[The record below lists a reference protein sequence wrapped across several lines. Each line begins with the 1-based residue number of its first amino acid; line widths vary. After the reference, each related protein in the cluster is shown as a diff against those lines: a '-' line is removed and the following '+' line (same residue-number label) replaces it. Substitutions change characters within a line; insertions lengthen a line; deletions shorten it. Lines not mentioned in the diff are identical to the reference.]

1 MHRLALLAL
10 LLLPSAMAGGKVI
23 RTDDYKKMKGLPGDL
38 GIVLV
43 GDATYEI
50 QRSKKDKEVIGA
62 SFCPELVR
70 FFKSTDTFGLV
81 RCVVV
86 PGGNVGVDRE
96 LELGK
101 ETLEI
106 ELPADG
112 TTFPIDRREPAVI
125 LFVEDLKV
133 LNTLER
139 DDLRA
144 LEDAGAS
151 AFKKPITLFGRFAWW
166 DNSNGALMAYQSFDA
181 TTTRVLYDG
190 ADPQWEDLAWYLTRE
205 HLGKGMPFEFTW

>member
-1 MHRLALLAL
+1 MYRILLFAL
-10 LLLPSAMAGGKVI
+10 LLPTVMAGSKVI
-23 RTDDYKKMKGLPGDL
+23 RTPEYKKLTAMPQDL

-43 GDATYEI
+43 GDATYEV
-50 QRSKKDKEVIGA
+50 QNLKNAREVIGA
-62 SFCPELVR
+62 EFCPHLVR

-86 PGGNVGVDRE
+86 PGGNVGTERS

-101 ETLEI
+101 ETMEI

-112 TTFPIDRREPAVI
+112 ELHSIDRRAPPVV
-125 LFVEDLKV
+125 LFIQDLKV

-151 AFKKPITLFGRFAWW
+151 AFKKPISLFGRFAWW
-166 DNSNGALMAYQSFDA
+166 DNQSGALMAYQGFDA

-190 ADPQWEDLAWYLTRE
+190 PDPQWEDLAWYMARE
-205 HLGKGMPFEFTW
+205 LGAGMPFEFTW

>member
-1 MHRLALLAL
+1 MYRIVLLAL
-10 LLLPSAMAGGKVI
+10 LLPTAMAGSKVI
-23 RTDDYKKMKGLPGDL
+23 RTPEYKKLKAMHQDL

-43 GDATYEI
+43 GDATYEL
-50 QRSKKDKEVIGA
+50 QHRKDSREVIGTEL
-62 SFCPELVR
+62 CPHLVR
-70 FFKSTDTFGLV
+70 YFKSTDTFGLV

-86 PGGNVGVDRE
+86 PGGNVGTERSIEV
-96 LELGK
+96 GK
-101 ETLEI
+101 DTLEI

-112 TTFPIDRREPAVI
+112 STHTIDRRDPAVV
-125 LFVEDLKV
+125 LFIQDLKI

-144 LEDAGAS
+144 LEDAGDS

-166 DNSNGALMAYQSFDA
+166 DNQQGALMAYKGFDA

-190 ADPQWEDLAWYLTRE
+190 EDPQMDDLAWYFARE
-205 HLGKGMPFEFTW
+205 LGNGMPFEFTW